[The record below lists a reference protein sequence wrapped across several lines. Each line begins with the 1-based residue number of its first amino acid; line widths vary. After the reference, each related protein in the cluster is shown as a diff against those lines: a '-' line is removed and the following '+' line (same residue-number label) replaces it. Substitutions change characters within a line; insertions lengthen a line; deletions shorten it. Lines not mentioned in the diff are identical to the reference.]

1 MKIDYSKFNFS
12 LEECTHM
19 KQETDILFEKNPSHI
34 PILIMV
40 KSNVLKMDKQKFLV
54 SNDICCT
61 DFITNTL
68 KKKLINLSQDDT
80 IIIQTVKLFPEETEN
95 TKKSESTEIKIN
107 SQSMKE
113 IYDEHKDTETNLLIF
128 KISRNTTFKYLK
140 GSAKYWL
147 GY

>member
-12 LEECTHM
+12 LEESKHM
-19 KQETDILFEKNPSHI
+19 LQETNILSEKNPTHI

-40 KSNVLKMDKQKFLV
+40 KSSVLKMDKQKFLV
-54 SNDICCT
+54 SNDIIFS

-68 KKKLINLSQDDT
+68 KKKLVNLSQDDT
-80 IIIQTVKLFPEETEN
+80 ITIQTVKLFPEETEN
-95 TKKSESTEIKIN
+95 AKKSESTEIKIN

-113 IYDEHKDTETNLLIF
+113 IYDEHKDTETNLLIL